1 MKYLLNILI
10 FCIFSLGLFPHDED
24 FMTGLECKFEKN
36 FIGPQFPFKET
47 DISMLINK
55 DKKILITEGVTRNEF
70 NYEVR
75 GTKYYSDYE
84 QEHEL
89 FENVLERETFELDR
103 VSLELRHWYTIYVLG
118 QEYRPEQNL
127 ISENFSNLYKCKIQ
141 EKII

>member
-1 MKYLLNILI
+1 
-10 FCIFSLGLFPHDED
+10 
-24 FMTGLECKFEKN
+24 
-36 FIGPQFPFKET
+36 
-47 DISMLINK
+47 MLINK

-84 QEHEL
+84 QEHEF

-118 QEYRPEQNL
+118 QEYRPERKRNL
-127 ISENFSNLYKCKIQ
+127 ISKNFSNLYKCKIQ